1 MGEGGGDGRYLVY
14 KNGIW
19 SDIVSTRKNVKNGVN
34 SAVALSV
41 WHLEDGTTSKRA
53 VRGKANYFL
62 LSNQAKMLSGYRLKA
77 SSNRKKVLMRT
88 SFNIFSIVQR
98 KGFSFRIPLVSIC
111 FGLFF
116 FHWVLW
122 IGESPKEKL
131 TFTSGRQMPV
141 VCYQIAHAAIGLSF
155 LGCVRRLCHTQLTAS
170 WHLRNPLE

>member
-1 MGEGGGDGRYLVY
+1 
-14 KNGIW
+14 
-19 SDIVSTRKNVKNGVN
+19 
-34 SAVALSV
+34 
-41 WHLEDGTTSKRA
+41 
-53 VRGKANYFL
+53 
-62 LSNQAKMLSGYRLKA
+62 MLSGYRLKA

-141 VCYQIAHAAIGLSF
+141 VCYQIAQAAIGLSF
-155 LGCVRRLCHTQLTAS
+155 LGCVRRLCHTQLTAR
-170 WHLRNPLE
+170 WHLRNPWEMEIKEVCKDSSPRNKTHVTPSSLYNHIIVQDGFLDVPLQTWLKS